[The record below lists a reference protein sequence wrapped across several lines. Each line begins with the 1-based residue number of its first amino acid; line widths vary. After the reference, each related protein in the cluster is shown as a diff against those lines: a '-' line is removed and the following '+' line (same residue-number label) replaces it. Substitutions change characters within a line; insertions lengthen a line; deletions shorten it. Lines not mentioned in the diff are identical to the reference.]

1 MKLNAWLKQNP
12 AASARLAVVERLA
25 QALNAVHDRGEPLAA
40 LDPEHVEV
48 DSDGDCDISG
58 ARRGNPAPGYCA
70 PERTEGGPPSP
81 EADIYAAGA
90 IAWEVLSGRP
100 YAAAPSH
107 LAEAARD
114 VPRELADAVMAC
126 LEQSPQWRPRDLTY
140 IAQLAQHTLGIGGGR
155 DAGGGRSSSVR
166 SARPATSRSAAPRSA
181 RVPTGRSSGRASG
194 RAASPIRTTPLH
206 ESRSH
211 AMLAIVASV
220 VVVAAG
226 AGYYWMSRQK
236 SAPAPAPPLTTLAP
250 ATGATS
256 KPELPP
262 VTTAPARPLT
272 AANTPPVTAPPKPAP
287 TVALPTPVAPVRA
300 TPAAAA
306 PTPTPFAPPPTMAR
320 ALPTP
325 APVTPPVTE
334 PRRTATPPPVLPP
347 PTTTTTTVAAAPVP
361 VTPRETPVLS
371 AVSPPSVKR
380 PGKYV
385 LDLRG
390 TGLRTDLRVR
400 IVPLKEAPRGI
411 TIVRQACKSANLVQ
425 VLIDLDPEVPAG
437 AYAITLADSSGGQ
450 TAALTLTVTK

>member
-12 AASARLAVVERLA
+12 ASTARLQVVERLA

-48 DSDGDCDISG
+48 DGDGDCDISP

-140 IAQLAQHTLGIGGGR
+140 IAQLAQHTLGTGSR
-155 DAGGGRSSSVR
+155 DSGGGRSASVR
-166 SARPATSRSAAPRSA
+166 SSARPASSRSAAPRSA
-181 RVPTGRSSGRASG
+181 RTSSARTSGRS
-194 RAASPIRTTPLH
+194 ASPIRTTPLQ
-206 ESRSH
+206 EPRSH
-211 AMLAIVASV
+211 AMLAIIAGV

-226 AGYYWMSRQK
+226 AGYYW
-236 SAPAPAPPLTTLAP
+236 TTTHGKAAP
-250 ATGATS
+250 ATVTPTTVAPAALTVS
-256 KPELPP
+256 AKPGQPP
-262 VTTAPARPLT
+262 VMQATPRPV
-272 AANTPPVTAPPKPAP
+272 AVASTPPITVAPRPAP
-287 TVALPTPVAPVRA
+287 TTAAPATPVPIPATVAPTR
-300 TPAAAA
+300 PA
-306 PTPTPFAPPPTMAR
+306 PTPTPVPPPVTMAR
-320 ALPTP
+320 ALP
-325 APVTPPVTE
+325 PPVTQPALTE
-334 PRRTATPPPVLPP
+334 VRRPTPPPVVLPP
-347 PTTTTTTVAAAPVP
+347 PTTTTTTTVAAAPVL
-361 VTPRETPVLS
+361 PRETPVLS
-371 AVSPPSVKR
+371 TVSPPSVRR

-390 TGLRTDLRVR
+390 TGLRSDLRVR
-400 IVPLKEAPRGI
+400 IVPLKEAPHGI

-425 VLIDLDPEVPAG
+425 VLIDLDTEVTPG
-437 AYAITLADSSGGQ
+437 GYAITLADSSGGQ